1 MRKRHIPRD
10 VLTFKAIGYPL
21 IFLFAFFCLIPF
33 LIVIGSSFTS
43 ESYIIKNGY
52 TIIPK
57 EWSLESYAT
66 IFKSPMAIIR
76 SYGVTIFVTVV
87 GTALNV
93 FLNTMAGYVLQRKDF
108 EWRNKISFYYFFTT
122 LFSGGL
128 MPSYILCVRYLHL
141 KDTIWAMIIPM
152 IVSVWNILLVK
163 GFMAGLP
170 FEMTESAKI
179 DGAGDFAIFIKLIW
193 PLSKPVIATITLFT
207 ALTFWNDWYHSML
220 YINDSNLYSLQ
231 YQLYKL
237 VNDAKALR
245 QIAAESG
252 MVVDTVPIESMK
264 MALTV
269 VVTGPII
276 LLYPYVQKYFIKGLT
291 LGAVKG

>member
-1 MRKRHIPRD
+1 MSKD
-10 VLTFKAIGYPL
+10 VLLFKVIGYPL
-21 IFLFAFFCLIPF
+21 LLLFAAICLIPF

-43 ESYIIKNGY
+43 ESYIIQHGY
-52 TIIPK
+52 SIWPK
-57 EWSLESYAT
+57 EWSLESYRT

-76 SYGVTIFVTVV
+76 AYGVTIFVTVV
-87 GTALNV
+87 GTSLSV

-108 EWRNKISFYYFFTT
+108 AWRNKLSFFYFFTT

-128 MPSYILCVRYLHL
+128 MPWYILCVRYLHL
-141 KDTIWAMIIPM
+141 KDSIWAMILPG

-163 GFMAGLP
+163 GFTASIP

-179 DGAGDFAIFIKLIW
+179 DGAGDFTIFCKLIW
-193 PLSKPVIATITLFT
+193 PLSKPVIATIALFT
-207 ALTFWNDWYHSML
+207 ALTYWNDWYNSML
-220 YINDSNLYSLQ
+220 FINNSDLYSLQ

-237 VNDAKALR
+237 INDAKELR
-245 QIAAESG
+245 KIASESG

-269 VVTGPII
+269 VVTGPIV
-276 LLYPYVQKYFIKGLT
+276 LLYPFVQRYFVKGLT